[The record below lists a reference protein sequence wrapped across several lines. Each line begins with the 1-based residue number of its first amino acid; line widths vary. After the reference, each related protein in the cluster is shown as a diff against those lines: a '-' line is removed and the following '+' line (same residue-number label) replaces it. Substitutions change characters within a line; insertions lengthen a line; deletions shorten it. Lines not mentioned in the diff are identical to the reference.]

1 LESGPPGPPEERSAR
16 ERRHRRLWFW
26 IPAAMV
32 TLLVLGVIAAVTALT
47 LLFKSGDP
55 ELSSQIITLLN
66 QAVGTDSTRFVTD
79 GVRGTLTKGAIVKN
93 PRLLVRTPGGEFTWA
108 RARSLRVDY
117 DLAALVLGRPQIFR
131 IELDDPRVDLVHD
144 KNGELVLPRFASH
157 GKGKPSKQ
165 ETTIE
170 IVVRNGTL
178 TVDRE
183 GIRFGRIGGN
193 ATLVTGGEASSIF
206 IRDLSGS
213 SETPGRPGR
222 LDLNGRVLIAANS
235 LRAAPLEIA
244 LGSSRIT
251 AHLDWDLAHASA
263 RAGRLT
269 LHPLQVQEALRS
281 LEIQSQEGTVRGD
294 VVFSGTPTA
303 GQARANLTGAYG
315 GEPIDTLVL
324 EARSRPGAIRF
335 DAIRLRVRKSEVG
348 GTGTLFTR
356 GVLVADLAFHD
367 VNPAVIPWL
376 KSPEHTPSGNLAGQ
390 VRIEGQRGSQHPSGR
405 VELALASS
413 HLGNLDI
420 DRAFF
425 KGRFR
430 PDGAAAIDSGWI
442 AVPGAKLVG
451 HGTLGAKRAI
461 DARVTVTLEDLTRL
475 NRLLGPMR
483 AASGTGRFTGYV
495 SGTLDS
501 ARFDARGELQKSR
514 FENGLASDSVVVV
527 AQGVLTP
534 KIDLTAEVGVRGLRA
549 DSRPLGNVDAAVAG
563 GETLSVL
570 HYRQALGD
578 TVLTLQGVIHF
589 EKDQTEATV
598 DSLRLAA
605 GTHVIRGKGPV
616 HVIAMQRHVRVDDLL
631 LDLDPG
637 TLSASMD
644 WNPDDDIVDFRG
656 HIADIDL
663 SRVREIQR
671 WRPVSG
677 LANAEVLVT
686 GSIHDPEASLRL
698 EVAQPDVGK
707 VAGDSLV
714 LNADYAPGV
723 LTIARG
729 DWASGTSRLRLSGT
743 VRSHMTAEDWIHA
756 VTSGDH
762 GWASRATLAIR
773 AVSDSFDLSL
783 LAPADTS
790 LRTLEGSARMEATLT
805 GTPAAPEIEV
815 TGSAPRLT
823 YQGVDASIAAA
834 DLAYED
840 RRLRIKRFE
849 AHPSESVSHVEGVIP
864 IDLSLY
870 APRRL
875 LDTDPI
881 SLHVDMPDGNLAILP
896 ILFPEVVGACSG
908 RLSATLA
915 VSGTP
920 QHTIVNGTCKV
931 TKGRVRFAGRDEVLE
946 DLTASATIDQE
957 RIQVT
962 SATAHQGKRGQFS
975 ATGWWRWPTEHES
988 MPNPEDFGPAGD
1000 YNFHVLL
1007 TDFTTTDGVSYSF
1020 AVTGDLTVANTRNP
1034 DGAEVPWVTGH
1045 AIVSKGEITLDLSKP
1060 PEEPGEPL
1068 PFMYNVTVRIPGNL
1082 FYRNL
1087 DAEVEVE
1094 TETDADLIF
1103 KNEGYGDLA
1112 LGVLDV
1118 RGGKYYVLTREFRNL
1133 SGTVNFNSP
1142 DRIDP
1147 EVDIVGETSLPTP
1160 TGEPLTVYLALTDRV
1175 SRLKVRVYD
1184 EGGQHT
1190 SSELWK
1196 ALAYG
1201 QFVGGGTI
1209 TTAGGGTATASENAG
1224 GSVAVP
1230 ISNYLFQNVEHW
1242 IGSTGFIDTIDLRG
1256 STGTAN
1262 STSTSPISV
1271 VGVGKYVTPDIY
1283 FKYSRDFSGSAEEQ
1297 TNLDYRLTRRL
1308 LVKGQR
1314 IRRAAA
1320 NSQNLP
1326 TEEYNLDLK
1335 IRLEY

>member
-1 LESGPPGPPEERSAR
+1 MT
-16 ERRHRRLWFW
+16 F
-26 IPAAMV
+26 
-32 TLLVLGVIAAVTALT
+32 LLVLGVIAAIVAIT

-55 ELSSQIITLLN
+55 ELAGRIVAYLN
-66 QAVGTDSTRFVTD
+66 QEVGTDSTRFVTD
-79 GVRGTLTKGAIVKN
+79 GVRGTLTRGAIVKN
-93 PRLLVRTPGGEFTWA
+93 PRLLVRTPSGEFTWA
-108 RARSLRVDY
+108 RAKSLRLDY
-117 DLAALVLGRPQIFR
+117 DLTALILGRPQVFR
-131 IELDDPRVDLVHD
+131 IELDDPRIDLVHD
-144 KNGELVLPRFASH
+144 KNGEIVLPRFASH
-157 GKGKPSKQ
+157 GNGKPSKQ
-165 ETTIE
+165 EITIE
-170 IVVRNGTL
+170 VVVRNGTL

-183 GIRFGRIGGN
+183 GIRFGGIGGN
-193 ATLVTGGEASSIF
+193 ATLVSGSGGSTISV
-206 IRDLSGS
+206 RDLSGS
-213 SETPGRPGR
+213 SETPGRPGK
-222 LDLNGRVLIAANS
+222 LDLNGRIIIQENS

-244 LGSSRIT
+244 LGESRIT
-251 AHLDWDLAHASA
+251 AHVDWDLAHASA

-269 LHPLQVQEALRS
+269 LHPLAVREVLRT
-281 LEIQSQEGTVRGD
+281 LEIQSQEGTLRGD

-303 GQARANLTGAYG
+303 GQARANLSGAYA

-324 EARSRPGAIRF
+324 DARSRPGAIRF
-335 DAIRLRVRKSEVG
+335 DAAQLRVRKSEVG

-356 GVLVADLAFHD
+356 GVLVGDLVFHD

-376 KSPEHTPSGNLAGQ
+376 KSPEHTPAGNLAGR
-390 VRIEGQRGSQHPSGR
+390 VRIEAQRAQPHPQGS
-405 VELALASS
+405 VELALTSS

-442 AVPGAKLVG
+442 AVPGAKLTG
-451 HGTLGAKRAI
+451 RGMLGANRAI
-461 DARVTVTLEDLTRL
+461 DANVTVRVDDLTRL

-483 AASGTGRFTGYV
+483 AASGTGRFTGTV
-495 SGTLDS
+495 SGTLDA

-514 FENGLASDSVVVV
+514 FENGLASDSVVVA

-534 KIDLTAEVGVRGLRA
+534 KIDLTANVGLRGLAA
-549 DSRPLGNVDAAVAG
+549 DGRSLGNVDAAVAG
-563 GETLSVL
+563 GETLSIL

-578 TVLTLQGVIHF
+578 TVLTLQGVVHF
-589 EKDQTEATV
+589 ENDRTEATV

-605 GTHVIRGKGPV
+605 GTHLIRGKGPV
-616 HVIAMQRHVRVDDLL
+616 HVLAMQRHVRVDDLL

-644 WNPDDDIVDFRG
+644 WNPDDDVVDFRG
-656 HIADIDL
+656 RVADVDL
-663 SRVREIQR
+663 ARVREIQD
-671 WRPVSG
+671 WRPVTG
-677 LANAEVLVT
+677 LANAEVLVS
-686 GSIHDPEASLRL
+686 GSIHDPEASIRL
-698 EVAQPDVGK
+698 EVTKPN
-707 VAGDSLV
+707 VANVSGDSLV
-714 LNADYAPGV
+714 LNADYAPGA
-723 LTIARG
+723 LTISRAG
-729 DWASGTSRLRLSGT
+729 WSSGSSRLSLSGT
-743 VRSHMTAEDWIHA
+743 VRSRMTAEDWMHA

-762 GWASRATLAIR
+762 TWASGATLALR
-773 AVSDSFDLSL
+773 ALSDSFDVSL

-790 LRTLEGSARMEATLT
+790 LLTLRGSAHVAATLT
-805 GTPAAPEIEV
+805 GTAAAPEIEV
-815 TGSAPRLT
+815 TGEAPWLSYR
-823 YQGVDASIAAA
+823 GVDAAIAGV
-834 DLAYED
+834 DLGYED
-840 RRLRIKRFE
+840 RRLRIKRFDVRQGQ
-849 AHPSESVSHVEGVIP
+849 SIGRIGGVLP

-870 APRRL
+870 AEHRL

-881 SLHVDMPDGNLAILP
+881 SLHVDMPDGNLALLP
-896 ILFPEVVGACSG
+896 ILFPEDIGAASG
-908 RLSATLA
+908 QLGVTLA

-920 QHTIVNGTCKV
+920 SHIVMNGTSKV
-931 TKGRVRFAGRDEVLE
+931 TKGRIRLAGRDEVLE
-946 DLTASATIDQE
+946 DVTAAATIDQE
-957 RIQVT
+957 RIQIT
-962 SATAHQGKRGQFS
+962 NATGRQGKRGQLT
-975 ATGWWRWPTEHES
+975 ATGWWKWPTDATPA
-988 MPNPEDFGPAGD
+988 PNEEDYGPRGD
-1000 YNFHVLL
+1000 YNLHVLANN
-1007 TDFTTTDGVSYSF
+1007 FTTTDGVSYSF
-1020 AVTGDLTVANTRNP
+1020 LVTGDFTIANTRNP
-1034 DGAEVPWVTGH
+1034 DGAAVPWITGH
-1045 AIVSKGEITLDLSKP
+1045 AIITKGELTLDLSKP
-1060 PEEPGEPL
+1060 PDDPGEPL
-1068 PFMYNVTVRIPGNL
+1068 PFMYNVSVRIPGNL

-1118 RGGKYYVLTREFRNL
+1118 KGGKYYVLTREFRNL

-1147 EVDIVGETSLPTP
+1147 EVNIVGETELPTP

-1175 SRLKVRVYD
+1175 SRLKVSVYD
-1184 EGGQHT
+1184 EAGTHT

-1201 QFVGGGTI
+1201 QFVGGGSI
-1209 TTAGGGTATASENAG
+1209 TTTNGTAGTANETAN

-1256 STGTAN
+1256 ATGTAN
-1262 STSTSPISV
+1262 NTSTSPISV

-1320 NSQNLP
+1320 NPQNLP